1 MAPYT
6 RVVDLASLWVELD
19 SRWPESVIEPSLTR
33 IASVMELLGDPQRAY
48 PVIQI
53 AGTNGKTSTS
63 RMIESL
69 LRAHGLRT
77 GLFTSPHLVDARER
91 IRLDGEPI
99 SEERLLDTWSD
110 IEPYLQLVDK
120 NSQDS
125 GGVRLSYFEVMTA
138 LAYAAFADAPVDVA
152 VIEVGMGGTWDATSV
167 AGASVAVITP
177 IGMDHAEYLGD
188 SIGQIAV
195 EKAGIIAP
203 GCVAVSAV
211 QVDEARAVLDK
222 RANEL
227 GVPFAIEGRDF
238 GVLSREV
245 AVGGQLIDLRGLRG
259 DYRDLFVPMFGE
271 HQASNASVA
280 LAAVESFLGAN
291 DDATL
296 DVELVREGFAVAE
309 TTGRLHAIRLDPTVL
324 IDAAHNP
331 HGALALASALQDS
344 FTFDRLIGVVGVLAD
359 KDAAGILEALEPTLD
374 AIVVTSPRSPRA
386 LPATDLAAIAE
397 NVFGGKDIIVKED
410 LLAAVD
416 TGMALAEADRDAGG
430 AGVLITGSV
439 VLVGD
444 ALRLFARDMSRSMEM
459 PSAHDYDGID

>member
-1 MAPYT
+1 M
-6 RVVDLASLWVELD
+6 WVELD

-63 RMIESL
+63 RMIESV

-99 SEERLLDTWSD
+99 SEERLLDTWAD
-110 IEPYLQLVDK
+110 IEPYVRLVDK
-120 NSQDS
+120 NSQES

-167 AGASVAVITP
+167 AAASIAVITP

-188 SIGQIAV
+188 TIGQIAS
-195 EKAGIIAP
+195 EKAGVIAP
-203 GCVAVSAV
+203 GCTAVSAV
-211 QVDEARAVLDK
+211 QVDEAQSVVDK
-222 RANEL
+222 RAGEL
-227 GVPFAIEGRDF
+227 QVPLVVEGRDF

-245 AVGGQLIDLRGLRG
+245 AVGGQVIDLRGLRG
-259 DYRDLFVPMFGE
+259 DYRDLFIPLFGE

-280 LAAVESFLGAN
+280 LAAVESFLGVS
-291 DDATL
+291 DGTTL
-296 DVELVREGFAVAE
+296 DVELVREGFAGAE

-324 IDAAHNP
+324 VDAAHNP

-359 KDAAGILEALEPTLD
+359 KDATGILEALEPALD
-374 AIVVTSPRSPRA
+374 AIVATNPRSPRA
-386 LPATDLAAIAE
+386 LPAGDLAAIAE
-397 NVFGGKDIIVKED
+397 DVFAGKDVIVEED
-410 LLAAVD
+410 LLAAID
-416 TGMALAEADRDAGG
+416 AGMALAEADREAGG
-430 AGVLITGSV
+430 TGVLITGSI

-444 ALRLFARDMSRSMEM
+444 ALRLFARDMSRNMEI
-459 PSAHDYDGID
+459 PSDYDYDGID